1 MLNSSPPF
9 GLPEAVHAK
18 ICQVFAGFPKISR
31 VIIYGSRATGN
42 FRPNSDIDLT
52 IASEN
57 TAFDEFV
64 KLSESLDNLMLP
76 WKIDLSILAQ
86 IDNPALVKDI
96 HNTGKTFYQKDEAA

>member
-9 GLPEAVHAK
+9 GLPEAVHTK
-18 ICQVFAGFPKISR
+18 ICQVFAGFPKIRR

-52 IASEN
+52 IAAEN

-86 IDNPALVKDI
+86 IDNPALVEDI
-96 HNTGKTFYQKDEAA
+96 GNTGKTFYQRDETV